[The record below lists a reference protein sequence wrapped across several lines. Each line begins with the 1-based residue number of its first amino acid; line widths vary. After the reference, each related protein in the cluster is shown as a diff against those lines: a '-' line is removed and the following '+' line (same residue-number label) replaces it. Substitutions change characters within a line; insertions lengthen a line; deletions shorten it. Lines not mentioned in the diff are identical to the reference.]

1 MAFDGLA
8 VSCMVHELNDILT
21 NGRVDKVLQPE
32 YDEIILGVRAGGK
45 NRRLVLSASSS
56 NPRVHLTSVQKENP
70 EKAPMFCMLL
80 RKHLM
85 GGKVVGVTYR
95 AAGGLIGRAADYIQI
110 INCENTGDVYVAA
123 VESNRKHAYSPV
135 VGGICGVQGN
145 GSENTIVN
153 SKNTGKVT
161 AMVPF
166 AECVS
171 STYACEAVANKLFDP
186 ESTAVDKNKC
196 DEATITAS
204 AGAVVTAILPAQW
217 TTTLPEGWL

>member
-80 RKHLM
+80 RKHLV
-85 GGKVVGVTYR
+85 GGKIVGVTHPQFER
-95 AAGGLIGRAADYIQI
+95 VVEIHIESRDEL
-110 INCENTGDVYVAA
+110 GD
-123 VESNRKHAYSPV
+123 
-135 VGGICGVQGN
+135 I
-145 GSENTIVN
+145 
-153 SKNTGKVT
+153 
-161 AMVPF
+161 
-166 AECVS
+166 
-171 STYACEAVANKLFDP
+171 STK
-186 ESTAVDKNKC
+186 S
-196 DEATITAS
+196 
-204 AGAVVTAILPAQW
+204 
-217 TTTLPEGWL
+217 